1 MRELHFFTKAVPG
14 GGICIHL
21 ASAPYNKGVAQQ
33 ERKAEGKIN
42 IMFELS
48 CL

>member
-1 MRELHFFTKAVPG
+1 MRELHFFTKDVYLAAA
-14 GGICIHL
+14 CIHL

-48 CL
+48 CI